1 MRKQLLIWSLCAILP
16 AYAHAEKKTPEEYWT
31 GTGLTT
37 EKMVKDLG
45 LFTAQACYNSLNGFK
60 GCVAALNSLASRME
74 PAGRL
79 VPNAL
84 SGDASLGFGPK
95 VKGFTGLTLV
105 TVPETKRDKSVTL
118 RALWAKEQDK
128 RKKTEAALENLFR
141 ARTSSP
147 VDFEAILKDILPQA
161 VKEKKDDAIA
171 AGGAVSA
178 YLAQAVDAHARIE
191 PVEQLQ
197 DSLSD
202 ADESFAG
209 IGASIQELDGNIL
222 IPAVVE
228 GSPAEKAGVKG
239 QDRIVA
245 VDGKA
250 IAGMKSDAVVK
261 LIRGPVGSRVS
272 VRVLRDGRELDIA
285 IIRDN
290 IKQENVEAK
299 VVNDLGRKIGV
310 IRLRSF
316 MDDKGCA
323 TMAQKIGQ
331 LTMVDKVEGLVL
343 DLRNNGGGL
352 LKEAVCMGGLF
363 FGKKVVVK
371 VKDLSSDK
379 FQEQAST
386 QTQATNLPLVVL
398 IDGGSASASEVLSGA
413 LQDHERAWILGER
426 SFGKGSV
433 QAPMQFPSL
442 AGVVMFATI
451 QRFYQPKGRTNQLV
465 GISPNFERPFKPDAT
480 EEERFTLREG
490 DIYPNALG
498 AESQGW
504 KETRTSAVSKIDACV
519 NQAGAAKK
527 KFAEAKAAG
536 KVADYQLLS
545 AQEIFAC
552 DK

>member
-16 AYAHAEKKTPEEYWT
+16 AHAFAEKKTDEEYWT

-45 LFTAQACYNSLNGFK
+45 LFTPQACYGSLEGFK
-60 GCVAALNSLASRME
+60 GCVAALNSLASGME
-74 PAGRL
+74 PAARF
-79 VPNAL
+79 VPGLL
-84 SGDASLGFGPK
+84 SGDSTLGFGPK
-95 VKGFTGLTLV
+95 VKSFTGLTLV
-105 TVPETKRDKSVTL
+105 SVPEAKKDKGVSL
-118 RALWAKEQDK
+118 RTLWAKEQEK
-128 RKKTEAALENLFR
+128 RKKTEAALATLFR
-141 ARTSSP
+141 SRSFSP
-147 VDFEAILKDILPQA
+147 VDFEGILKEILPQA
-161 VKEKKDDAIA
+161 VKNKSADAMA

-178 YLAQAVDAHARIE
+178 YMAQAVDAHARIE
-191 PVEQLQ
+191 PVEQLR
-197 DSLSD
+197 DSLDD
-202 ADESFAG
+202 ADTSFAG
-209 IGASIQELDGNIL
+209 IGTSIQELDGNFL
-222 IPAVVE
+222 IPSVME
-228 GSPAEKAGVKG
+228 GSPAEKSGVKA
-239 QDRIVA
+239 QDRIMA

-250 IAGMKSDAVVK
+250 TAGMKVADVVK
-261 LIRGPVGSRVS
+261 LIRGPVGTRVS
-272 VRVLRDGRELDIA
+272 IRVLRDSRELDIA
-285 IIRDN
+285 IIRGN

-316 MDDKGCA
+316 MDDKGCS
-323 TMAQKIGQ
+323 TMAQKLGQ
-331 LTMVDKVEGLVL
+331 LTMVDKVEGIVL

-363 FGKKVVVK
+363 FGQKVVVK
-371 VKDLSSDK
+371 VKDLSSDR

-386 QTQATNLPLVVL
+386 TPQATALPVVVL

-413 LQDHERAWILGER
+413 LQDHERAWVLGER

-433 QAPMQFPSL
+433 QAPMQFPNFETL
-442 AGVVMFATI
+442 VMFATV

-498 AESQGW
+498 AENQLW
-504 KETRTSAVSKIDACV
+504 TETRKSAVAKIEACV
-519 NQAGAAKK
+519 SASGVAKK
-527 KFAEAKAAG
+527 RYSEAKAAG
-536 KVADYQLLS
+536 RVVDYQLLA
-545 AQEIFAC
+545 AQEIFGC